1 MFVREKIKEAKVGRG
16 GGKGRRY
23 GQRGRL
29 ARILAPVLLLLLRQ
43 EDAHG
48 YTLLDRLGEFG
59 FPPGTLDPSV
69 VYRALR
75 EMEEDGLVTSY
86 REPGS
91 QGPPR
96 RVYSITPAGEQAL
109 AMMAEDL
116 QATCQMISRFLEK
129 YWGK

>member
-1 MFVREKIKEAKVGRG
+1 MGRG
-16 GGKGRRY
+16 YGKGRRY

-29 ARILAPVLLLLLRQ
+29 ARILVPTLLLLLRQ
-43 EDAHG
+43 ENAHG
-48 YTLLDRLGEFG
+48 YTLLGKLEDFG

-86 REPGS
+86 REPVS

-96 RVYSITPAGEQAL
+96 RVYTITPMGVQAL
-109 AMMAEDL
+109 AAMAEDL
-116 QATCQMISRFLEK
+116 EATCQRISRFLEA
-129 YWGK
+129 YRSGLAGSQSR

>member
-1 MFVREKIKEAKVGRG
+1 MRRG
-16 GGKGRRY
+16 HGKGRRY

-29 ARILAPVLLLLLRQ
+29 ARILAPVLLLLLRR

-59 FPPGTLDPSV
+59 FLPGTLDPSV

-75 EMEEDGLVTSY
+75 EMERDGLVTSY
-86 REPGS
+86 REPAS

-96 RVYSITPAGEQAL
+96 RVYRITPAGETAL
-109 AMMAEDL
+109 AAMAEDL
-116 QATCQMISRFLEK
+116 KATYQTISRFLEA
-129 YWGK
+129 YEEIR